1 MKKQLPLILTLLLSV
16 SLFAQ
21 SPDKKWSIGYKLGSE
36 QFAGY
41 VGEDFSGPEDS
52 HFINGL
58 TLSRRISSHFDL
70 GLSALWGEYEGHYYD
85 EYYCEDMALVRD
97 LTLFNLNAKFHLFK
111 YDDVLVRPFV
121 FAGFGLLVYDD
132 EDFEAENILDQFQY
146 PDLGLGLNIKVS
158 PTVNIT
164 FDETLLFIDRDRNS
178 NNKLERYLQH
188 AVGVSFN
195 LGKSQDTDNDGISDR
210 NDACP
215 EVFGLKQF
223 EGCPDSDS
231 DGVKDSEDN
240 CPNEAGLISL
250 SGCPDS
256 DGDGIPNKTDECPN
270 KKGTQS
276 MAGCPDSDK
285 DGIADNK
292 DDCPKVK
299 GSKKLK
305 GCPDSDN
312 DGVADKDD
320 KCPKVKGTKKNKGC
334 PEEVKKQDPTTDK
347 VKTSAPKVSL
357 YVVNFE
363 SGNSNINKTS
373 KSILN
378 SIVDVLKKNPN
389 YKLDIKGY
397 TDTDGDENMNLR
409 LSDSRAKIVK
419 KYLTKRGIS
428 DKRLFTKGFGEQ
440 NPIADN
446 NTEEGKA
453 KNRRVELILN

>member
-195 LGKSQDTDNDGISDR
+195 LGKSQDTDNDGNSDR

-250 SGCPDS
+250 S
-256 DGDGIPNKTDECPN
+256 
-270 KKGTQS
+270 
-276 MAGCPDSDK
+276 
-285 DGIADNK
+285 
-292 DDCPKVK
+292 
-299 GSKKLK
+299 

-428 DKRLFTKGFGEQ
+428 DKRLFTKGYGEQ

>member
-121 FAGFGLLVYDD
+121 FAGFGLLVFDD

-146 PDLGLGLNIKVS
+146 PDLGLGLNIKAS
-158 PTVNIT
+158 PNVNIT

-250 SGCPDS
+250 S
-256 DGDGIPNKTDECPN
+256 
-270 KKGTQS
+270 
-276 MAGCPDSDK
+276 
-285 DGIADNK
+285 
-292 DDCPKVK
+292 
-299 GSKKLK
+299 
-305 GCPDSDN
+305 
-312 DGVADKDD
+312 
-320 KCPKVKGTKKNKGC
+320 GC

-428 DKRLFTKGFGEQ
+428 DKRLFTKGYGEQ

-453 KNRRVELILN
+453 KNRRVELNFN

>member
-85 EYYCEDMALVRD
+85 EYYCEDMTLVRD

-121 FAGFGLLVYDD
+121 FAGFGLLVFDD

-146 PDLGLGLNIKVS
+146 PDLGLGLNIKAS
-158 PTVNIT
+158 PNVNIT

-250 SGCPDS
+250 SGCP
-256 DGDGIPNKTDECPN
+256 
-270 KKGTQS
+270 
-276 MAGCPDSDK
+276 
-285 DGIADNK
+285 
-292 DDCPKVK
+292 
-299 GSKKLK
+299 
-305 GCPDSDN
+305 
-312 DGVADKDD
+312 
-320 KCPKVKGTKKNKGC
+320 
-334 PEEVKKQDPTTDK
+334 EEVKKQDPTTDK

-363 SGNSNINKTS
+363 CGNSNINKTS

-428 DKRLFTKGFGEQ
+428 DKRLFTKGYGEQ

-453 KNRRVELILN
+453 KNRRVELNFN

>member
-85 EYYCEDMALVRD
+85 EYYCEDMTLVRD

-121 FAGFGLLVYDD
+121 FAGFGLLVFDD

-250 SGCPDS
+250 SGCP
-256 DGDGIPNKTDECPN
+256 
-270 KKGTQS
+270 
-276 MAGCPDSDK
+276 
-285 DGIADNK
+285 
-292 DDCPKVK
+292 
-299 GSKKLK
+299 
-305 GCPDSDN
+305 
-312 DGVADKDD
+312 
-320 KCPKVKGTKKNKGC
+320 
-334 PEEVKKQDPTTDK
+334 EEVKKQDPTTDK

-363 SGNSNINKTS
+363 CGNSNINKTS

-428 DKRLFTKGFGEQ
+428 DKRLFTKGYGEQ

-453 KNRRVELILN
+453 KNRRVELNFN

>member
-85 EYYCEDMALVRD
+85 EYYCEDMTLVRD

-121 FAGFGLLVYDD
+121 FAGFGLLVFDD

-146 PDLGLGLNIKVS
+146 PDLGLGLNIKAS
-158 PTVNIT
+158 PNVNIT

-223 EGCPDSDS
+223 EGCPDSGS

-250 SGCPDS
+250 S
-256 DGDGIPNKTDECPN
+256 
-270 KKGTQS
+270 
-276 MAGCPDSDK
+276 
-285 DGIADNK
+285 
-292 DDCPKVK
+292 
-299 GSKKLK
+299 
-305 GCPDSDN
+305 
-312 DGVADKDD
+312 
-320 KCPKVKGTKKNKGC
+320 GC

-363 SGNSNINKTS
+363 CGNSNINKTS

-428 DKRLFTKGFGEQ
+428 DKRLFTKGYGEQ

-453 KNRRVELILN
+453 KNRRVELNFN

>member
-256 DGDGIPNKTDECPN
+256 D
-270 KKGTQS
+270 
-276 MAGCPDSDK
+276 
-285 DGIADNK
+285 
-292 DDCPKVK
+292 
-299 GSKKLK
+299 
-305 GCPDSDN
+305 N

>member
-121 FAGFGLLVYDD
+121 FAGFGLLVFDD

-146 PDLGLGLNIKVS
+146 PDLGLGLNIKAS
-158 PTVNIT
+158 PNVNIT

-250 SGCPDS
+250 SGCP
-256 DGDGIPNKTDECPN
+256 
-270 KKGTQS
+270 
-276 MAGCPDSDK
+276 
-285 DGIADNK
+285 
-292 DDCPKVK
+292 
-299 GSKKLK
+299 
-305 GCPDSDN
+305 
-312 DGVADKDD
+312 
-320 KCPKVKGTKKNKGC
+320 
-334 PEEVKKQDPTTDK
+334 EEVKKQDPTTDK

-363 SGNSNINKTS
+363 CGNSNINKTS

-428 DKRLFTKGFGEQ
+428 DKRLFTKGYGEQ

-453 KNRRVELILN
+453 KNRRVELNFN

>member
-70 GLSALWGEYEGHYYD
+70 GLSALWGEYEGHYYG
-85 EYYCEDMALVRD
+85 EYYCEDMTLVRD

-121 FAGFGLLVYDD
+121 FAGFGLLVFDD

-146 PDLGLGLNIKVS
+146 PDLGLGLNIKAS
-158 PTVNIT
+158 PNVNIT

-250 SGCPDS
+250 SGCP
-256 DGDGIPNKTDECPN
+256 
-270 KKGTQS
+270 
-276 MAGCPDSDK
+276 
-285 DGIADNK
+285 
-292 DDCPKVK
+292 
-299 GSKKLK
+299 
-305 GCPDSDN
+305 
-312 DGVADKDD
+312 
-320 KCPKVKGTKKNKGC
+320 
-334 PEEVKKQDPTTDK
+334 EEVKKQDPTTDK

-363 SGNSNINKTS
+363 CGNSNINKTS

-428 DKRLFTKGFGEQ
+428 DKRLFTKGYGEQ

-453 KNRRVELILN
+453 KNRRVELNFN

>member
-1 MKKQLPLILTLLLSV
+1 MT
-16 SLFAQ
+16 
-21 SPDKKWSIGYKLGSE
+21 
-36 QFAGY
+36 
-41 VGEDFSGPEDS
+41 
-52 HFINGL
+52 
-58 TLSRRISSHFDL
+58 
-70 GLSALWGEYEGHYYD
+70 
-85 EYYCEDMALVRD
+85 LVRD

-121 FAGFGLLVYDD
+121 FAGFGLLVFDD

-146 PDLGLGLNIKVS
+146 PDLGLGLNIKAS
-158 PTVNIT
+158 PNVNIT

-250 SGCPDS
+250 SGCP
-256 DGDGIPNKTDECPN
+256 
-270 KKGTQS
+270 
-276 MAGCPDSDK
+276 
-285 DGIADNK
+285 
-292 DDCPKVK
+292 
-299 GSKKLK
+299 
-305 GCPDSDN
+305 
-312 DGVADKDD
+312 
-320 KCPKVKGTKKNKGC
+320 
-334 PEEVKKQDPTTDK
+334 EEVKKQDPTTDK

-363 SGNSNINKTS
+363 CGNSNINKTS

-428 DKRLFTKGFGEQ
+428 DKRLFTKGYGEQ

-453 KNRRVELILN
+453 KNRRVELNFN

>member
-41 VGEDFSGPEDS
+41 VGEDFSGPEES

-58 TLSRRISSHFDL
+58 TLSIRISSHFDL

-121 FAGFGLLVYDD
+121 FAGFGLLVFDD

-146 PDLGLGLNIKVS
+146 PDLGLGLNIKAS
-158 PTVNIT
+158 PNVNIT

-250 SGCPDS
+250 SGCP
-256 DGDGIPNKTDECPN
+256 
-270 KKGTQS
+270 
-276 MAGCPDSDK
+276 
-285 DGIADNK
+285 
-292 DDCPKVK
+292 
-299 GSKKLK
+299 
-305 GCPDSDN
+305 
-312 DGVADKDD
+312 
-320 KCPKVKGTKKNKGC
+320 
-334 PEEVKKQDPTTDK
+334 EEVKKQDPTTDK

-419 KYLTKRGIS
+419 RYLTKRGIS
-428 DKRLFTKGFGEQ
+428 DKRLFTKGYGDQ

>member
-1 MKKQLPLILTLLLSV
+1 M
-16 SLFAQ
+16 
-21 SPDKKWSIGYKLGSE
+21 
-36 QFAGY
+36 
-41 VGEDFSGPEDS
+41 GEDFSGLEDS

-121 FAGFGLLVYDD
+121 FAGFGLLVFDD
-132 EDFEAENILDQFQY
+132 ED
-146 PDLGLGLNIKVS
+146 
-158 PTVNIT
+158 
-164 FDETLLFIDRDRNS
+164 
-178 NNKLERYLQH
+178 
-188 AVGVSFN
+188 
-195 LGKSQDTDNDGISDR
+195 
-210 NDACP
+210 
-215 EVFGLKQF
+215 
-223 EGCPDSDS
+223 
-231 DGVKDSEDN
+231 
-240 CPNEAGLISL
+240 
-250 SGCPDS
+250 
-256 DGDGIPNKTDECPN
+256 
-270 KKGTQS
+270 
-276 MAGCPDSDK
+276 
-285 DGIADNK
+285 
-292 DDCPKVK
+292 
-299 GSKKLK
+299 
-305 GCPDSDN
+305 
-312 DGVADKDD
+312 
-320 KCPKVKGTKKNKGC
+320 
-334 PEEVKKQDPTTDK
+334 
-347 VKTSAPKVSL
+347 
-357 YVVNFE
+357 FE

-428 DKRLFTKGFGEQ
+428 DKRLFTKGYGEQ

-453 KNRRVELILN
+453 KNRRVELNLN

>member
-41 VGEDFSGPEDS
+41 VGEDFSGPEYS

-85 EYYCEDMALVRD
+85 EYYCEDMTLVRD

-121 FAGFGLLVYDD
+121 FAGFGLLVFDD

-146 PDLGLGLNIKVS
+146 PDLGLGLNIKAS
-158 PTVNIT
+158 PNVNIT

-250 SGCPDS
+250 SGCP
-256 DGDGIPNKTDECPN
+256 
-270 KKGTQS
+270 
-276 MAGCPDSDK
+276 
-285 DGIADNK
+285 
-292 DDCPKVK
+292 
-299 GSKKLK
+299 
-305 GCPDSDN
+305 
-312 DGVADKDD
+312 
-320 KCPKVKGTKKNKGC
+320 
-334 PEEVKKQDPTTDK
+334 EEVKKQDPTTDK

-363 SGNSNINKTS
+363 SGNSNINKKS

-389 YKLDIKGY
+389 YKLDIKEY

-428 DKRLFTKGFGEQ
+428 DKRLFTKGYGEQ

-453 KNRRVELILN
+453 KNRRVELNFN

>member
-256 DGDGIPNKTDECPN
+256 D
-270 KKGTQS
+270 
-276 MAGCPDSDK
+276 
-285 DGIADNK
+285 
-292 DDCPKVK
+292 
-299 GSKKLK
+299 
-305 GCPDSDN
+305 N

-428 DKRLFTKGFGEQ
+428 DKRLFTKGYGEQ

>member
-1 MKKQLPLILTLLLSV
+1 M
-16 SLFAQ
+16 
-21 SPDKKWSIGYKLGSE
+21 
-36 QFAGY
+36 
-41 VGEDFSGPEDS
+41 
-52 HFINGL
+52 
-58 TLSRRISSHFDL
+58 SS
-70 GLSALWGEYEGHYYD
+70 
-85 EYYCEDMALVRD
+85 
-97 LTLFNLNAKFHLFK
+97 
-111 YDDVLVRPFV
+111 
-121 FAGFGLLVYDD
+121 
-132 EDFEAENILDQFQY
+132 
-146 PDLGLGLNIKVS
+146 
-158 PTVNIT
+158 
-164 FDETLLFIDRDRNS
+164 
-178 NNKLERYLQH
+178 
-188 AVGVSFN
+188 
-195 LGKSQDTDNDGISDR
+195 
-210 NDACP
+210 
-215 EVFGLKQF
+215 
-223 EGCPDSDS
+223 
-231 DGVKDSEDN
+231 
-240 CPNEAGLISL
+240 PNEAGLISL

-270 KKGTQS
+270 KKGTLA
-276 MAGCPDSDK
+276 MEGCPDSDN
-285 DGIADNK
+285 DGVADNK

-312 DGVADKDD
+312 DGIANKDD
-320 KCPKVKGTKKNKGC
+320 KCPNVKGTKKNKGC

-347 VKTSAPKVSL
+347 VKTLAPKVSL

-363 SGNSNINKTS
+363 SGNSNINKKS

-389 YKLDIKGY
+389 FKLDIKGY

>member
-250 SGCPDS
+250 SGCP
-256 DGDGIPNKTDECPN
+256 
-270 KKGTQS
+270 
-276 MAGCPDSDK
+276 
-285 DGIADNK
+285 
-292 DDCPKVK
+292 
-299 GSKKLK
+299 
-305 GCPDSDN
+305 
-312 DGVADKDD
+312 
-320 KCPKVKGTKKNKGC
+320 
-334 PEEVKKQDPTTDK
+334 EEVKKQDPTTDK

-428 DKRLFTKGFGEQ
+428 DKRLFTKGYGEQ